1 MGLVYHPLVFCGA
14 KALVP
19 AMISRGESFDLRD
32 GLAASRPSPQ
42 PSPSGEGA
50 SNDETPS
57 L

>member
-1 MGLVYHPLVFCGA
+1 MSLLKYPLVFGGA

-19 AMISRGESFDLRD
+19 ALIARGESFDLRD

-42 PSPSGEGA
+42 PSPEGEGA

-57 L
+57 V